1 MCFIIPQ
8 DVLLR
13 LADDDSVADD
23 SRTALAATAASET
36 AWRTLREAHTE
47 ATQAG
52 LVARIDAFAG
62 VAKALAKA
70 PGTPVFDCKHTMS
83 LPGSRWLARAALQM
97 PPPRGRSPKPLRWQS
112 FTRSASAAILSTT
125 RA

>member
-70 PGTPVFDCKHTMS
+70 PAPRCSTASTPC
-83 LPGSRWLARAALQM
+83 RC
-97 PPPRGRSPKPLRWQS
+97 RGRGG
-112 FTRSASAAILSTT
+112 
-125 RA
+125 